1 MKGGPMGASRCG
13 VRGCPSCGMS
23 ERDILYHQHFLE
35 PAGQHLMDEY
45 LVCVCRGCGMA
56 YADGIPT
63 QELFDSYY
71 QARSKYEYPEREGE
85 ASPHDL
91 DRFNRVVDEISRLAP
106 DRGQRI
112 LEVGASTGAMLCAL
126 RDRGYDRL
134 LGLDPSPACK
144 GIAARHGVLVENLSP
159 AALTARGETFDMV
172 LLLAVLEHVRDL
184 GPFLEVLMSVLAPGG
199 ALFVQVP
206 DAAAFH
212 VWPDAPYQQ
221 FSTEHINY
229 FSRTSLGNL
238 LRPRGLEEE
247 ARWEYAVSGG
257 QGCTLPVLDMLF
269 RLTGRRSAVSNLVR
283 DQETETA
290 LKRYIALSAE
300 TDAHLEKT
308 LAGVARSR
316 REIIVWGVGTHTQR
330 LLAEGRMAGL
340 NIAAYVDSNSHLQGT
355 TLGGKPIL
363 APRELEGRKEPI
375 LISSRA
381 SQEEIRSQI
390 LKTLGLRNE
399 IITLYQL

>member
-1 MKGGPMGASRCG
+1 MGTDRWRA
-13 VRGCPSCGMS
+13 RGCPVCGLS
-23 ERDILYHQHFLE
+23 QRDVLYHQHFLE
-35 PAGQHLMDEY
+35 PEGQHLLGEY
-45 LVCVCRGCGMA
+45 LVCVCHGCGMA
-56 YADGIPT
+56 YADNIPA
-63 QELFDSYY
+63 QEAFDSYY

-85 ASPHDL
+85 VPPHDL
-91 DRFNRVVDEISRLAP
+91 DRFKRVVEEIARLAP
-106 DRGQRI
+106 DRSQRI
-112 LEVGASTGAMLCAL
+112 LEVGASTGAMLRAL
-126 RDRGYDRL
+126 RDHGYERL
-134 LGLDPSPACK
+134 LGLDPSPECK
-144 GIAARHGVLVENLSP
+144 AIATRHGVLVENLHP
-159 AALTARGETFDMV
+159 AVLAARGETFGLV
-172 LLLAVLEHVRDL
+172 LLLAVLEHIRDL
-184 GPFLEVLMSVLAPGG
+184 GSFLDVLVPVLAPGG

-212 VWPDAPYQQ
+212 AWPDAPYQQ

-238 LRPRGLEEE
+238 LRLRGFEEE

-257 QGCTLPVLDMLF
+257 QGCTLPVLDVLF
-269 RLTGRRSAVSNLVR
+269 RRTGVRSAVADLIR
-283 DQETETA
+283 DQETEPA
-290 LKRYIALSAE
+290 LKRYITLSAE
-300 TDAHLEKT
+300 TDAHLEKI
-308 LAGVARSR
+308 LAGVAHSGH
-316 REIIVWGVGTHTQR
+316 EIIVWGVGTHTQR

-363 APRELEGRKEPI
+363 APVELKGRTEPI

-381 SQEEIRSQI
+381 SQEDIRLQI